1 MDMTGMVIEVNG
13 LPDSYRED
21 AMIDKLTIHFLRRC
35 NKGEDVLT
43 VIYPTSNKGQ
53 AYVVFE
59 SEEVPGV
66 LEHTHVLQVES
77 QFYPLVVK
85 QVDLPLLDM
94 PAETFLNMNLF
105 SSHKKIV
112 ELLDN
117 HGFQVTPTRSGQMQL
132 QGSFLKLQLV
142 YPKLM
147 QILAEETHSQR
158 TPSHYTNGYSDSASR
173 AGSSD
178 YEYKSRSNVTSRY
191 RPNNGSSVYV
201 MSRSTSSGV
210 KSESPNKMAFL
221 QTSSVHNGS
230 SRIDSSFNSPSR
242 NYEDT
247 PTSIHRLSPRKTED
261 SFHADPDVMEYIMH
275 FNEDSVEKIQ
285 SDYRTHI
292 SYVSVVDSEVVM
304 VKLSRGDC
312 EEAAKELRELIENF
326 RSSLCTQEIDLN
338 ELDDSH
344 TNEIFR
350 KANSFQKI
358 YKVLIRHK
366 GSIIKVVGSSQNS
379 YEAKQRLLG
388 EKVEFAPA
396 KLMERNVLRRSSS
409 LTRKNTRQR
418 MENLELERPV
428 ALNTTSASSSS
439 ASRFQ
444 KDSELQLEV
453 PQERGRTPKSMTQR
467 VRSQSATRSK
477 HKSQGN
483 QVNRELSNYDQQN
496 SKPSNEAQKSNPIPK
511 ILAALRPETNTKIHQ
526 KFFKVT
532 KSNK

>member
-1 MDMTGMVIEVNG
+1 MDMTEMVIEVNG
-13 LPDSYRED
+13 LPDNYRED

-35 NKGEDVLT
+35 NKGGDVLT

-59 SEEVPGV
+59 SEEVSGV

-85 QVDLPLLDM
+85 QVDQPLLDM
-94 PAETFLNMNLF
+94 PAETFLDMNLF
-105 SSHKKIV
+105 SSHKKIG
-112 ELLDN
+112 ELLYN
-117 HGFQVTPTRSGQMQL
+117 HGFRVTPNRSGQLHL
-132 QGSFLKLQLV
+132 QGSFLKLQLI

-158 TPSHYTNGYSDSASR
+158 TPHYTNGYSDSASR

-178 YEYKSRSNVTSRY
+178 YEYKSRYNVSSRNS
-191 RPNNGSSVYV
+191 PNNGSSVYA
-201 MSRSTSSGV
+201 MSRGTSSGV
-210 KSESPNKMAFL
+210 KSPNKMAFL

-230 SRIDSSFNSPSR
+230 SSTDSSLNSPSR
-242 NYEDT
+242 NYKDS
-247 PTSIHRLSPRKTED
+247 PISVQRLSPRKTED

-275 FNEDSVEKIQ
+275 FKEDSVEKIQ
-285 SDYRTHI
+285 SNYHTRI
-292 SYVSVVDSEVVM
+292 SYDSVVDSEVVM

-344 TNEIFR
+344 KKEIIQ
-350 KANSFQKI
+350 KANLVQKI
-358 YKVLIRHK
+358 YQVLIRQK

-379 YEAKQRLLG
+379 YEAKQRLLR
-388 EKVEFAPA
+388 EKVEIGPA
-396 KLMERNVLRRSSS
+396 KPMEKNFLRRSSS

-428 ALNTTSASSSS
+428 AVNATTVSSSS
-439 ASRFQ
+439 SSRFQ

-453 PQERGRTPKSMTQR
+453 PQERGRTPKSTTQR
-467 VRSQSATRSK
+467 GRSQSATRSK

-483 QVNRELSNYDQQN
+483 QVNREPSNYDQQD
-496 SKPSNEAQKSNPIPK
+496 SKPSNEAKKSNPIPK
-511 ILAALRPETNTKIHQ
+511 LLAALRPETNTKNHLKI
-526 KFFKVT
+526 FKNT
-532 KSNK
+532 KYNK